1 METQLITKTETSDRF
16 STYLAIGSFSIGTLL
31 FLFHFVLYDTAA
43 ITTTTSTGTNVDNN
57 KGTTR
62 SKGSTK
68 STTTSTSTSIN
79 VDNNKA
85 TTRSKGKK
93 RKEAVDVAESTALIT
108 KTKAAKAK
116 TKGEWLYLIFLFL
129 LFYLYFII
137 ILFILCIICYYSNEE
152 TKETNWSVQQRR
164 LHKPFDGIFD

>member
-1 METQLITKTETSDRF
+1 
-16 STYLAIGSFSIGTLL
+16 
-31 FLFHFVLYDTAA
+31 LYDTAA

-62 SKGSTK
+62 RKASTR

-108 KTKAAKAK
+108 ITKAAKAK
-116 TKGEWLYLIFLFL
+116 TKGEWLYLNFLFVL
-129 LFYLYFII
+129 LYFYFFILHFICCII
-137 ILFILCIICYYSNEE
+137 ISHSNEE

>member
-1 METQLITKTETSDRF
+1 
-16 STYLAIGSFSIGTLL
+16 
-31 FLFHFVLYDTAA
+31 LYDTAA

-62 SKGSTK
+62 RKASTR

-79 VDNNKA
+79 VDINKA

-108 KTKAAKAK
+108 ITKAAKSK
-116 TKGEWLYLIFLFL
+116 TKGEWLYLNFFICFTSFLF
-129 LFYLYFII
+129 FLYFFICFTSFLFFLYY
-137 ILFILCIICYYSNEE
+137 ILFFVL
-152 TKETNWSVQQRR
+152 
-164 LHKPFDGIFD
+164 

>member
-1 METQLITKTETSDRF
+1 
-16 STYLAIGSFSIGTLL
+16 
-31 FLFHFVLYDTAA
+31 LYDTAA

-62 SKGSTK
+62 RKASTR

-108 KTKAAKAK
+108 ITKAAKSK
-116 TKGEWLYLIFLFL
+116 TKGEWLYLIFFICFTSFLFFYISLFVL
-129 LFYLYFII
+129 LHFFFFYITFYL
-137 ILFILCIICYYSNEE
+137 LYYNFL
-152 TKETNWSVQQRR
+152 QQRR
-164 LHKPFDGIFD
+164 NQRNKLVRATTKVAQTFRQHF